1 MRKALLVFLLST
13 LLVSASAAQ
22 LPALPSGGETA
33 APPAASKSST
43 DTEGSTKV
51 KTGRRSRLRR
61 LKPRRAANPAGRQHY
76 GISQREAIF
85 LVAIVGSCMGI
96 GALAGGAKG
105 LAIGALVGGWGAFV
119 AHKLIKW

>member
-1 MRKALLVFLLST
+1 MRKALLLFLLST
-13 LLVSASAAQ
+13 LLVSTSAAQ

-51 KTGRRSRLRR
+51 RTARRSRLRR
-61 LKPRRAANPAGRQHY
+61 LKPRRAANPAGRHY
-76 GISQREAIF
+76 GVSQREAIF